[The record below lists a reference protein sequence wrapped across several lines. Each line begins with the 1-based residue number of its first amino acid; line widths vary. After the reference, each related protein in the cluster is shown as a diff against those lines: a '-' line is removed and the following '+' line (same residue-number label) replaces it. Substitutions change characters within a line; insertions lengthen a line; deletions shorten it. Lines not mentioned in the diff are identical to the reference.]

1 MSKEEI
7 IARAAED
14 EIELAEDDIDEPEPG
29 YLFIDGMAASD
40 WLDGMTMA

>member
-1 MSKEEI
+1 MNKEEL

-29 YLFIDGMAASD
+29 YLFINGMPAD
-40 WLDGMTMA
+40 QWLDGMTMA